1 MNHTGCFLCR
11 TPTKAFLCRT
21 CTRQL
26 DYWRGF
32 RGRSRYKGYPLWFVA
47 PYAGAVRDRLWE
59 LKYKGATHLAPGLG
73 HLMAA
78 AYLEESRSLPDWLVP
93 MPMGPTREGNRGFNQ
108 SRLLA
113 VAMGRLLGRPVAD
126 LLVRKDTRS
135 LAQHQGT
142 LREGVLR
149 GSMKTVCGKVG
160 REDRI
165 LVIDDIHTTGATLRE
180 AIRALETQ
188 GFTEVGFLFFARQE
202 MSDNLVKW
210 FSLEKGLEGG
220 LW

>member
-1 MNHTGCFLCR
+1 M
-11 TPTKAFLCRT
+11 
-21 CTRQL
+21 
-26 DYWRGF
+26 
-32 RGRSRYKGYPLWFVA
+32 
-47 PYAGAVRDRLWE
+47 
-59 LKYKGATHLAPGLG
+59 
-73 HLMAA
+73 
-78 AYLEESRSLPDWLVP
+78 PDWLVP
-93 MPMGPTREGNRGFNQ
+93 MPMGPTLEGNRGFNQ

-113 VAMGRLLGRPVAD
+113 VAMGRLLDRPVAN

-135 LAQHQGT
+135 LAQHQGA

-210 FSLEKGLEGG
+210 FSLEKGLEG
-220 LW
+220 